1 MDNRKFPTDWSYP
14 FKAVDLLAFDGLTEA
29 DYKGIN
35 FTEQINNTAAEI
47 DNLTSDVFYT
57 DKWTNLTTD
66 PKEADFV
73 KRQLVFKAFQFLF
86 KYNVNFQQKWLGK
99 GNISASLGDASV
111 ARQFD
116 QERPPSINLFVT
128 NLLNKAGFYTP
139 MTAIEV
145 RGNQPS
151 DDIYG
156 ANGAMRYLPIGGSP
170 PKSNSTVDR
179 KWVEDNFLR
188 PNSISQIHGTNTLQI
203 NDNYD
208 PPKVELAV
216 KNSGKTVNIVGA
228 EGITVT
234 EPDRTTWKI
243 SGKTLQDRV
252 TGHGRDIA
260 TNRALANA
268 NTQHLL
274 ELIPGDK
281 KVTQIKAGNNVT
293 LDYTP
298 EPGDNTKG
306 LITVNASGGG
316 SGGITN
322 ITGSNGIAVTG
333 SGDSRDISGKA
344 INDRIP
350 PDIRL
355 WAASSDPNN
364 RLVTNNIHALEF
376 YLGATNHHDKG
387 VIMWEGNAVDV
398 PNRNTKEVAR
408 FTHND
413 STGECWLR
421 MGVPGKYNF
430 RYYQPDWNSDGT
442 LTLGYG
448 AKAGSITSSQLK
460 ALVNLKPLEMGN
472 SGQHFVAR
480 ITSGDNVTF
489 GYDPLIKNV
498 TVNAGAVKVDDGGQQ
513 KTVTKIVAGTNV
525 SFAINNGVVTINATA
540 GQMTDAEWVA
550 KFKKLVSSTNLD
562 VLRVTNIGGGRIQ
575 LHPEFSKNQLWSS
588 RSTTAKSVFRDVS
601 EFEISTAGRTDK
613 EQYFIFKRKDSN
625 QYFKLG
631 FFQAGQ
637 NWKAGY
643 EFQHMEHMFPG
654 KGHPYGKISAYA
666 VDNHTSGLHTAYISI
681 AERQMRGGTENEK
694 TWTPTG
700 VKSTYDAKAKIA
712 KLEAKIAKLERWLK
726 IKL

>member
-1 MDNRKFPTDWSYP
+1 MDSRKFPTDWSYP
-14 FKAVDLLAFDGLTEA
+14 FKAVDLLAFDDLTEA
-29 DYKGIN
+29 DYKGVN

-66 PKEADFV
+66 PTKADYV

-116 QERPPSINLFVT
+116 QERPPSVNLFVT

-139 MTAIEV
+139 MTSIEV
-145 RGNQPS
+145 RGNQPN

-156 ANGAMRYLPIGGSP
+156 SNGAMRYLPIGGSP
-170 PKSNSTVDR
+170 PRSRDSVDR

-188 PNSISQIHGTNTLQI
+188 PNSISQIHGTHTLQI
-203 NDNYD
+203 NEEYN

-216 KNSGKTVNIVGA
+216 KNSGKTVDIIGA

-243 SGKTLQDRV
+243 SGKTLNDRV

-260 TNRALANA
+260 ANRALANA
-268 NTQHLL
+268 NTEHRLKRT
-274 ELIPGDK
+274 PGDEP
-281 KVTQIKAGNNVT
+281 VTEIKAGT
-293 LDYTP
+293 DIAFDYAADP
-298 EPGDNTKG
+298 KDNTKG
-306 LITVNASGGG
+306 TLTINSSGGG
-316 SGGITN
+316 GGIAT
-322 ITGSNGIAVTG
+322 ITGSNGITVTG
-333 SGDSRDISGKA
+333 SGNTRDISGKN

-350 PDIRL
+350 PDNRL
-355 WAASSDPNN
+355 WAANSGAND
-364 RLVTNNIHALEF
+364 RLVSNNIHACEF
-376 YLGATNHHDKG
+376 YLGSSTHHDKG
-387 VIMWEGNAVDV
+387 IIMWEGNKVDV
-398 PNRNTKEVAR
+398 PNRDTKEMSR

-413 STGECWLR
+413 ATGECWLR
-421 MGVPGKYNF
+421 MGLPGKFNF
-430 RYYQPDWNSDGT
+430 KYHQPDWNSDGT

-448 AKAGSITSSQLK
+448 SKAGSITSSQLK
-460 ALVNLKPLEMGN
+460 ALVNVKPLETA
-472 SGQHFVAR
+472 SGAP
-480 ITSGDNVTF
+480 ITVLHHGTNIAFAYANGDLTINAVELELEDGTSVKKV
-489 GYDPLIKNV
+489 IK
-498 TVNAGAVKVDDGGQQ
+498 
-513 KTVTKIVAGTNV
+513 KIKAGTNV
-525 SFAINNGVVTINATA
+525 TFAFANGVLTVNATA
-540 GQMTDAEWVA
+540 GSMTEAAFADM
-550 KFKKLVSSTNLD
+550 FKKVVGASNPNL
-562 VLRVTNIGGGRIQ
+562 LRVIKIGSRIT
-575 LHPEFSKNQLWSS
+575 LNTEFSHNQLWSS
-588 RSTTAKSVFRDVS
+588 RSTTTKSVFRDVN

-613 EQYFIFKRKDSN
+613 EQYFIFKRKKTN

-643 EFQHMEHMFPG
+643 EFQHMEDMMPG

-666 VDNHTSGLHTAYISI
+666 VDNHTSGLHTTYVSL

-700 VKSTYDAKAKIA
+700 IKSTFDAKIEIDLLKTKIQRLE
-712 KLEAKIAKLERWLK
+712 KLLK